1 MKKTIISIFIAIFTI
16 APCFNL
22 FSACSYLQN
31 GDDKIAVV
39 TTIFPEYDWTMNVL
53 GKGAS
58 EAETTLLIS
67 SGADLHNFQPTVSDI
82 AKISTCDLFVYVG
95 GESDDWVDDA
105 LKNATNENM
114 IVINLLETLGEKAK
128 EEEITEGMETE
139 EEESEDD
146 QTEYDEH
153 VWLSLKNARIFVN
166 EIASALAKIDEPN
179 SLLYAE
185 NAAAYNA
192 ELSALDK
199 KYEGSIAESNKKTV
213 LFGDRFPFRY
223 LVDDYGLTYYAAF
236 VGCSA
241 ETEASFKTIIFL
253 ANKVNEL
260 GLAAILKIENSDG
273 KIAQTVK
280 ENTTA
285 KNQKIL
291 TMDSLQ
297 SATEKEYENGRT
309 YLKVMENNL
318 AVLIG
323 FRLFFFAVKRS

>member
-53 GKGAS
+53 GKRAS

-67 SGADLHNFQPTVSDI
+67 SSADLHNFQPTVSDI
-82 AKISTCDLFVYVG
+82 AKI
-95 GESDDWVDDA
+95 
-105 LKNATNENM
+105 
-114 IVINLLETLGEKAK
+114 
-128 EEEITEGMETE
+128 
-139 EEESEDD
+139 
-146 QTEYDEH
+146 
-153 VWLSLKNARIFVN
+153 
-166 EIASALAKIDEPN
+166 DEPN
-179 SLLYAE
+179 SLFYAE

-213 LFGDRFPFRY
+213 LFGDGFPFRY

-297 SATEKEYENGRT
+297 SATEKEYENGRI
-309 YLKVMENNL
+309 YLKVMGNNL

>member
-53 GKGAS
+53 GKRAS
-58 EAETTLLIS
+58 EAEMTLLIS

-318 AVLIG
+318 AVLIEA
-323 FRLFFFAVKRS
+323 LK

>member
-53 GKGAS
+53 GKRAS

-318 AVLIG
+318 AVLIEA
-323 FRLFFFAVKRS
+323 LK